1 MAKKHSLPRLQTVV
15 EINKLMNN
23 ISRNSRWA
31 ACYSTAPSRIRV
43 DSDFNDGLHDGEG
56 DLVDVGVKRG
66 GA

>member
-1 MAKKHSLPRLQTVV
+1 
-15 EINKLMNN
+15 MNN